1 MPAAPSPSE
10 TARLAARA
18 GLPLP
23 AERHGPVAVTA
34 GHIHDVITRLRE
46 LDFGETPVDVP
57 APVPRVEPVPVGGA
71 PRPAPTHPHELTLA
85 EAAREIGARALSPV
99 ELVDSVLRRIE
110 RVADLNAYAEVVA
123 DRARAAARAAERD
136 IAAGRSRGPL
146 HGVPFALKDLIDVA
160 GTATAAGSRVRA
172 GHLATA
178 DSAVAERLAGAGAV
192 LVGKTHTHEFAYG
205 LVTPQ
210 TANARRRDRVAG
222 GSSGGSAVAVAAGAA
237 TFALGTDTGGSIR
250 VPAALNGVVGLKPTY
265 DLVPRRGVTSLS
277 WTLDHVGPITRTAQD
292 AALVLAA
299 LTGHPPVTG
308 SGPAD
313 LAGLRVG
320 VPGNYYFDRVT
331 PDVEVAVRSAIADL
345 ESRGARLVEVAI
357 PMADLV
363 HAVHWGLMV
372 PEATAYHERTLRET
386 PDRYGEDVRVL
397 LEAGELVGA
406 GDYLRARRATT
417 LVRRAWAG
425 LWAEV
430 DVLAAPT
437 TPATAVPVGRG
448 EVVWP
453 DGGVETVA
461 DAYVRLCAPANITGG
476 PAVTVPVGADAD
488 GLPIGLQ
495 LLAAPGADH
504 RLLRVAATCE
514 RRVWSTGAGEAF

>member
-1 MPAAPSPSE
+1 MPADPTPSE

-23 AERHGPVAVTA
+23 AERHGTVAVTA
-34 GHIHDVITRLRE
+34 GHIHGVITRLRD
-46 LDFGETPVDVP
+46 LDFGDTPVDVP
-57 APVPRVEPVPVGGA
+57 APVPHAEPVPVGSA
-71 PRPAPTHPHELTLA
+71 PRPTPTHPHELTLA
-85 EAAREIGARALSPV
+85 EAAHEIGARRLSPV
-99 ELVDSVLRRIE
+99 ELVDAVLRRIE
-110 RVADLNAYAEVVA
+110 RVADLNAYAEVLA
-123 DRARAAARAAERD
+123 DRARAAARVAERD

-146 HGVPFALKDLIDVA
+146 HGVPFALKDLVDVA
-160 GTATAAGSRVRA
+160 GTRTGAGSRVRD
-172 GHLATA
+172 GHRASA

-237 TFALGTDTGGSIR
+237 TFALGADTGGSIR

-265 DLVPRRGVTSLS
+265 DLAPRRGVTSLS
-277 WTLDHVGPITRTAQD
+277 WTLDHVGPITRTARD

-299 LTGHPPVTG
+299 LTGQRPAEG
-308 SGPAD
+308 GGPAD

-331 PDVEVAVRSAIADL
+331 PDVEAAVRAAIASL
-345 ESRGARLVEVAI
+345 ESRGARLVDVAI
-357 PMADLV
+357 PMADHV
-363 HAVHWGLMV
+363 HAVHRGLMV
-372 PEATAYHERTLRET
+372 PEATACHERTLREA
-386 PDRYGEDVRVL
+386 PERYGEDVRVL

-417 LVRRAWAG
+417 LVRRAWAR
-425 LWAEV
+425 LWTEV

-437 TPATAVPVGRG
+437 TPTTAVPVGSG
-448 EVVWP
+448 EVRRP
-453 DGGVETVA
+453 DGGAETVA
-461 DAYVRLCAPANITGG
+461 DAYVRLCAPANVTGG
-476 PAVTVPVGADAD
+476 PAVTVPVGVDPD
-488 GLPIGLQ
+488 GLPIGLR

-504 RLLRVAATCE
+504 HLLRWAAACD
-514 RRVWSTGAGEAF
+514 RWV